1 MAYLKVNGVDLHV
14 EEYGAGAPVLGV
26 HGSPSSTPIWS
37 DAGTQL
43 GAVGRCVLY
52 DRRGY
57 GRSERPEPF
66 DAVDLDDHVAD
77 AAAVLEAVDAVPA
90 LVVGRSSGG
99 QIALELALRHP
110 ALLRGLVLLEPLLLS
125 LDAEAAEWGRRVR
138 DNVLTE
144 AEDDPDSASEAL
156 FRHGLGPRLWES
168 FPAGLRQLFA
178 ADSPAVLAEL
188 RGRGF
193 DLSGEPAVLCPDRL
207 RALDLPVLLVSAAD
221 SPAPV
226 RMASDRLAELLPQA
240 ERELVPG
247 GHMIHPAHPHVR
259 TFLER
264 LRVFT

>member
-37 DAGTQL
+37 DAGAQL

-66 DAVDLDDHVAD
+66 DTVDLDDHVAD
-77 AAAVLEAVDAVPA
+77 AAEVLRSVDAAPA
-90 LVVGRSSGG
+90 VVVGRSSGG
-99 QIALELALRHP
+99 QIALELALRYP
-110 ALLRGLVLLEPLLLS
+110 SLVRGLVLLEPLLLS
-125 LDAEAAEWGRRVR
+125 LDPQAAEWGRRLR
-138 DNVLTE
+138 AAVLDE
-144 AEDDPDSASEAL
+144 AESDEALASEAL
-156 FRHGLGPRLWES
+156 FRFGLGPRLWES
-168 FPAGLRQLFA
+168 FPAGLRELYA
-178 ADSPAVLAEL
+178 VDSPAVLAEL

-221 SPAPV
+221 SPAAI
-226 RMASDRLAELLPQA
+226 RLASDRLAELLPQA